1 MGFRGIPTA
10 DFAIEDV
17 KAPGENVIIGA
28 GGFGKLM
35 SAFGLERCG
44 NATQALAVAA
54 AALEQALE
62 YENRYTERV
71 SQLSDRLHPLLQDP
85 YKMNNLLSLQ
95 LIGGVVSAFD
105 AGDAKQ

>member
-1 MGFRGIPTA
+1 
-10 DFAIEDV
+10 
-17 KAPGENVIIGA
+17 
-28 GGFGKLM
+28 
-35 SAFGLERCG
+35 
-44 NATQALAVAA
+44 
-54 AALEQALE
+54 
-62 YENRYTERV
+62 V

>member
-1 MGFRGIPTA
+1 VLPSDLPKIAQAGL
-10 DFAIEDV
+10 D
-17 KAPGENVIIGA
+17 APIT
-28 GGFGKLM
+28 FKFL
-35 SAFGLERCG
+35 S
-44 NATQALAVAA
+44 
-54 AALEQALE
+54 LEQALE